1 MKRYVALAISAILTL
16 GGIAEAQSRIHM
28 DTARAAA
35 YRPGQDFTWI
45 YDRLCFE
52 PAPEPAAAPTAPRTG
67 PPPRSVWYGEPAKI
81 FDNLYYFVAK
91 TESVAGGVAAYA
103 ITTSQGII
111 LYDTGFDYSV
121 EESIDKGLRQFGL
134 DPANIKYIVVS
145 HGHTDHYGGAR
156 YLQDKYG
163 AHVILSEVDWGLI
176 EKDRTPANL
185 KPRKD
190 MVATD
195 GQKLTLGDTTV
206 TMYFTPGHT
215 PGTISMLM
223 PLMDGSRRH
232 VGTIWGGNNFGFQY
246 FKDRAEA
253 FRTYSDAAERCRGH
267 RLQGWSGCF
276 HFQPYRP
283 GQGLQ
288 QDHRVEIPRAKRPA
302 HPFVSKEAVLNHL
315 TVVGECAASRL
326 AGEKAP
332 SD

>member
-1 MKRYVALAISAILTL
+1 MKRYILLAISAILAL
-16 GGIAEAQSRIHM
+16 VGAVEGQSRTHM
-28 DTARAAA
+28 DIARAAA

-52 PAPEPAAAPTAPRTG
+52 PAPEPAAAPATPRTG
-67 PPPRSVWYGEPAKI
+67 PPSRSVWYDEPAKV

-111 LYDTGFDYSV
+111 MYDTGFDYSV
-121 EESIDKGLRQFGL
+121 EESIDKGMRKFGL

-145 HGHTDHYGGAR
+145 PGHTDHSGGAR

-185 KPRKD
+185 KPKKD

-215 PGTISMLM
+215 PGTISMLI
-223 PLMDGSRRH
+223 PLKDGNRRH
-232 VGTIWGGNNFGFQY
+232 LGTIWGGNNFGCQY

-253 FRTYSDAAERCRGH
+253 FRTYRDAAKRYMDIVSKAGADVFVSSHIAQDKIYNKITALRFRG
-267 RLQGWSGCF
+267 
-276 HFQPYRP
+276 PNDP
-283 GQGLQ
+283 
-288 QDHRVEIPRAKRPA
+288 